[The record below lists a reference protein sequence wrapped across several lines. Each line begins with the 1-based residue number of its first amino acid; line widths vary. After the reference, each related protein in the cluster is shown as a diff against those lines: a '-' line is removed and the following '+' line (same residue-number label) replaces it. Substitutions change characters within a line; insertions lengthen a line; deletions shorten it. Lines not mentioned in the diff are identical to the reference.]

1 MRTRSLARSHA
12 WLLAG
17 ACLATAGL
25 SSAALPASAQGV
37 TLDQYRAAETT
48 RDGFVLTRPV
58 GLGHLGFSASLHLDY
73 ALEPLRAPVSGS
85 GTTLVDH
92 QLTGQVGAAL
102 GVLDRFVVAVR
113 VPVILVMSGQGPGT
127 ALPFMRDP
135 GASGAGLG
143 DVALSLRAVL
153 LDDAVFALA
162 IQTEATIPTA
172 EAASPS
178 QDLAGEAG
186 VSFTPEL
193 AAELRFAPVRIT
205 ANVGARFRERALYQ
219 ALRVE
224 HELTWGLG
232 VGAEIV
238 EDVLDVSL
246 EGFGATPLSSRFGTA
261 NVSPVE
267 LLLGVRVRPIAPL
280 SLGLAGGAGLGDG
293 FGMPVFRGVFFIGI
307 ETGDFPPPGGPLAG
321 GRSEDADDAIVDA
334 SDSATV
340 RDSADAT
347 DASSSVTSTASDP
360 SPMADTQPAVHVEP
374 PARGEYGQLDRDG
387 DRIVDAEDRCVLD
400 REDYDEI
407 QDEDG
412 CPEDNAD
419 EDAVADASDICPLTP
434 GVATDD
440 PTTTGCPERA
450 YIGERGAIVI
460 RDRVEFA
467 SGSDRI
473 LRQSE
478 AVLND
483 VLSILVSAT
492 DVTRVRIEGH
502 TDDQGTDRA
511 NIRLSRAR
519 AASVR
524 RWLITHGI
532 AAERL
537 EAWGCGELHP
547 LDPAHTRAARQA
559 NRRVE
564 FFVVAPPSAE
574 LVLRERCVE
583 AP

>member
-1 MRTRSLARSHA
+1 MLAR
-12 WLLAG
+12 LLTSVALVG
-17 ACLATAGL
+17 ALIAIP
-25 SSAALPASAQGV
+25 SANVAAQGV
-37 TLDQYRAAETT
+37 TLDQYRAAETM
-48 RDGFVLTRPV
+48 RDGFVVTRPV
-58 GLGHLGFSASLHLDY
+58 GLGHLGVSASLHLDY
-73 ALEPLRAPVSGS
+73 ALEPLRAPSSATGVV
-85 GTTLVDH
+85 LIDH
-92 QLTGQVGAAL
+92 QLTGQVGGAIGILDGFVIAL
-102 GVLDRFVVAVR
+102 R
-113 VPVILVMSGQGPGT
+113 VPVVLVMSGRDQVAGD
-127 ALPFMRDP
+127 PFTRDP
-135 GASGAGLG
+135 GATGAGLG
-143 DVALSLRAVL
+143 DLALSFRALL
-153 LDDAVFALA
+153 LDAPILGLA

-172 EAASPS
+172 EGASS
-178 QDLAGEAG
+178 RQDLAGEAG

-193 AAELRFAPVRIT
+193 VGELRVDPVHIT
-205 ANVGARFRERALYQ
+205 ANVGARFRERALYA

-224 HELTWGLG
+224 HELTWALG
-232 VGAEIV
+232 VGVDVIE
-238 EDVLDVSL
+238 EVLDLRL
-246 EGFGATPLSSRFGTA
+246 EGFGATPFQRFGNTSS
-261 NVSPVE
+261 SPVE
-267 LLLGVRVRPIAPL
+267 LLLGARVRPIPAL
-280 SLGLAGGAGLGDG
+280 YVGLAGGLGLGDAYG
-293 FGMPVFRGVFFIGI
+293 APVFRGSFVIGFTELGATSSGGTVSADAAEEPI
-307 ETGDFPPPGGPLAG
+307 ETENEVA
-321 GRSEDADDAIVDA
+321 DA
-334 SDSATV
+334 SDPTPSDSTEDTATV
-340 RDSADAT
+340 DA
-347 DASSSVTSTASDP
+347 AASDAAP
-360 SPMADTQPAVHVEP
+360 EVVPEIHAEP
-374 PARGEYGQLDRDG
+374 RVRAEYGQLDRDG

-419 EDAVADASDICPLTP
+419 EDAVADTQDVCPLTP

-440 PTTTGCPERA
+440 ATTTGCPERA

-467 SGSDRI
+467 TGSDRI

-524 RWLITHGI
+524 RWLVSHGI

-537 EAWGCGELHP
+537 EAWGCGEFHA
-547 LDPAHTRAARQA
+547 LDPAHTRAARQT

-564 FFVVAPPSAE
+564 FFVVAPRSSDLA
-574 LVLRERCVE
+574 LRDRCVE